1 MKRIAINTGG
11 GDAPGLN
18 GVIRAATLG
27 AVNRGWEVIG
37 IREGYAGLLDSS
49 GEGLIPLD
57 REAVRG
63 IAHIGGTILGTTN
76 RGDPFNYPVEE
87 DGKLVP
93 RDVSDRVVRRF
104 NELGCEALIAL
115 GGDGS
120 MNLATRLMA
129 RGLPRVIGVPKT
141 IDNDLLGTDVTFG
154 FETAVGTAT
163 DALDKLHTTAQ
174 SHRRVMVVEVMGRYA
189 GWIALHAGIAGGG
202 DVILIPEIPY
212 RLEPIVEKLR
222 SRYENGRPFALV
234 VIAEGAVAAGGE
246 MVFRGEKS
254 AFKEHAV
261 LGGIAERVAHQ
272 LTQATGYESRSLV
285 LGHLQRGGSPCT
297 FDRVLAQRLGSAA
310 ARYLDETAD
319 SGLVAMVGGSTRL
332 VPFAEVMGG
341 TRRVDPADELVL
353 TARSLGIAFG
363 DEAPGAFERRKDV
376 AASSGLTMRGIVT
389 SAGRGMVV
397 PVERKPA

>member
-27 AVNRGWEVIG
+27 AINRGWEVIG
-37 IREGYAGLLDSS
+37 IREGYG
-49 GEGLIPLD
+49 GLIDPSGDGLIRLD

-76 RGDPFNYPVEE
+76 RGDPFNYPVVQ
-87 DGKLVP
+87 DGKKVP
-93 RDVSDRVVRRF
+93 IDLSEQVVRRF
-104 NELGCEALIAL
+104 TELGCQALIAL

-120 MNLATRLMA
+120 MNLATKLMA

-154 FETAVGTAT
+154 FETAVATAT

-174 SHRRVMVVEVMGRYA
+174 AHRRVMVVEVMGRYA

-202 DVILIPEIPY
+202 DAILLPEIPY
-212 RLEPIVEKLR
+212 RLEPLFEKLD
-222 SRYENGRPFALV
+222 SRYKGGRPFAIV
-234 VIAEGAVAAGGE
+234 VVAEGAKPAGGE

-254 AFKEHAV
+254 IFKEHAV
-261 LGGIAERVAHQ
+261 LGGIAERLSQ
-272 LTQATGYESRSLV
+272 QISEATGYESRSLV

-297 FDRVLAQRLGSAA
+297 FDRVLAQRLGAAA
-310 ARYLDETAD
+310 ARYLDETTE
-319 SGLVAMVGGSTRL
+319 SGLVAMVNGRTRL
-332 VPFAEVMGG
+332 VPFGEVMGG
-341 TRRVDPADELVL
+341 TRNVQLDDELVV
-353 TARSLGIAFG
+353 TARDLGIAFG
-363 DEAPGAFERRKDV
+363 DEPPGTFAVKPGEASPVSGVASRSVIAPI
-376 AASSGLTMRGIVT
+376 AASEPG
-389 SAGRGMVV
+389 
-397 PVERKPA
+397 P

>member
-37 IREGYAGLLDSS
+37 IREGYAGLLDAS

-57 REAVRG
+57 RDAVRG

-87 DGKLVP
+87 NGQMVP
-93 RDVSDRVVRRF
+93 KDVSAQLVRRF
-104 NELGCEALIAL
+104 RELGCEALIAL

-141 IDNDLLGTDVTFG
+141 IDNDLLGTDITFG
-154 FETAVGTAT
+154 FETAVDTAT

-174 SHRRVMVVEVMGRYA
+174 SHRRVMVVELMGRYA

-212 RLEPIVEKLR
+212 RLEPIVEKLQ
-222 SRYENGRPFALV
+222 SRYQHGRPFALV
-234 VIAEGAVAAGGE
+234 VVAEGAMPAGGE
-246 MVFRGEKS
+246 MTFRGEKS
-254 AFKEHAV
+254 VFKEHAV
-261 LGGIAERVAHQ
+261 LGGIAERVARE
-272 LTQATGYESRSLV
+272 LTLATGYESRSLV

-297 FDRVLAQRLGSAA
+297 FDRILAQRLGSAA
-310 ARYLDETAD
+310 ARYLDETTE
-319 SGLVAMVGGSTRL
+319 SGLVAMVNGCTRL
-332 VPFAEVMGG
+332 VPFAQVMGG
-341 TRRVDPADELVL
+341 TRQVSPDDELVL
-353 TARSLGIAFG
+353 TARSQGIAFG
-363 DEAPGAFERRKDV
+363 DEAPGVFEKMLGEPAV
-376 AASSGLTMRGIVT
+376 GGVRGIVT

-397 PVERKPA
+397 PVVNRKPA

>member
-27 AVNRGWEVIG
+27 AINRGWEVIG
-37 IREGYAGLLDSS
+37 IREGYAGLIDPS
-49 GEGLIPLD
+49 GDGLIHLD

-76 RGDPFNYPVEE
+76 RGDPFKYPVEQN
-87 DGKLVP
+87 GKVVP
-93 RDVSDRVVRRF
+93 TDVSEQVVRRF

-154 FETAVGTAT
+154 FETAVATAT
-163 DALDKLHTTAQ
+163 DAIDKLHTTAQ
-174 SHRRVMVVEVMGRYA
+174 AHRRVMVVEVMGRYA
-189 GWIALHAGIAGGG
+189 GWIALHAAIAGGG
-202 DVILIPEIPY
+202 DAVLIPEIPY
-212 RLEPIVEKLR
+212 RLEPLFEKLE
-222 SRYENGRPFALV
+222 SRYKGGRPFAIV
-234 VIAEGAVAAGGE
+234 VVAEGAKAAGGD
-246 MVFRGEKS
+246 MLFRGEKS
-254 AFKEHAV
+254 IFKEHAV
-261 LGGIAERVAHQ
+261 LGGIAERISQ
-272 LTQATGYESRSLV
+272 QISEATGFESRSLV

-310 ARYLDETAD
+310 ARYLDESTE
-319 SGLVAMVGGSTRL
+319 SGLVAMSNGSTTL
-332 VPFAEVMGG
+332 VPFARVMGG
-341 TRRVDPADELVL
+341 TRNVAPGDELVL
-353 TARSLGIAFG
+353 TARSLGLAFG
-363 DEAPGAFERRKDV
+363 DEAPGTFLRKAPESPPLSGVATRPLVSAIGER
-376 AASSGLTMRGIVT
+376 
-389 SAGRGMVV
+389 
-397 PVERKPA
+397 